1 MAKTAWKLYRSQLP
15 VAKQQTSLR
24 SVLLRPTSRG
34 CLTSQ
39 MLPKFGEDFSTRGG
53 EIRPLSWGRGHR
65 LAVLFFLWILA
76 WHVDSWKTGVAENP
90 ETRGELDA
98 SCQRLRDDHTSS

>member
-1 MAKTAWKLYRSQLP
+1 MEVVQIPASCGKAADLP
-15 VAKQQTSLR
+15 TLCSLA
-24 SVLLRPTSRG
+24 TDFQG

-98 SCQRLRDDHTSS
+98 TCQRLRDDHTSS